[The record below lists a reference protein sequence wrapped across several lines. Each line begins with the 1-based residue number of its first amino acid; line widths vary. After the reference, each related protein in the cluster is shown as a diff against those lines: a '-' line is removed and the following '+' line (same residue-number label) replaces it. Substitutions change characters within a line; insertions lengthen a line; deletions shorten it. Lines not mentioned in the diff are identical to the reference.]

1 MADEISR
8 FGPARGVRSAIYRLL
23 FACSDVLFSAA
34 NGCLLAAAGLLR
46 PDERQAASC
55 EEWGYLNLS
64 SVDVDAGLTPAEQEF
79 YSRFLHPSDV
89 VLLLG
94 CGSGRD
100 LLGLRLMGYDVD
112 GLEQHPG
119 LVELARA
126 NLARRGLGG
135 SVRAGIIQH
144 ADFDRP
150 YTAIVFTAAS
160 YSMMPGSETRVAA
173 LSRIRAFL
181 PREGR
186 VILSYYPS
194 KTYSTLGHRL
204 TGMVA
209 ALARSGWSPEEGDM
223 FWRHHRVP
231 GVLGFCHVF
240 EAQEFQ
246 RECSEAGFKILAQ
259 ENFDDRFCYVA
270 LR

>member
-1 MADEISR
+1 MVDEISR
-8 FGPARGVRSAIYRLL
+8 FGPARGMRLAMYRLL
-23 FACSDVLFSAA
+23 FACSGILLRAA
-34 NGCLLAAAGLLR
+34 NGCVFAAAGLLR
-46 PDERQAASC
+46 PEERQAAIS

-64 SVDVDAGLTPAEQEF
+64 NEDVDAGLTREEQEL
-79 YSRFLHPSDV
+79 YSRFLRPSDI
-89 VLLLG
+89 VLLVG

-112 GLEQHPG
+112 GLEPHPG

-135 SVRAGIIQH
+135 SVRTGIIQR
-144 ADFDRP
+144 AEFDRP
-150 YTAIVFTAAS
+150 YTAIVFTAAC
-160 YSMMPGSETRVAA
+160 YSMMPGSEARVAA

-194 KTYSTLGHRL
+194 KKHSALGRRL
-204 TGMVA
+204 TGVVA
-209 ALARSGWSPEEGDM
+209 AIARSGWSPEKGDM
-223 FWRHHRVP
+223 FWRHHLVP
-231 GVLGFCHVF
+231 GVVAFCHVF
-240 EAQEFQ
+240 EAEEFQ
-246 RECSEAGFKILAQ
+246 RECTQAGFKILAQ